1 MGRPPPA
8 VLDPHGF
15 EMGIGRQ
22 MDNWRYPEEGIWIL
36 RRLPRL
42 PVIELTAGQIL
53 TAVNVH
59 SGTAWR
65 RTSRPDDAFN
75 PNSRE
80 EEVPSAAHRRKTCRG
95 QRHSMPSSEPS
106 CTSRHCQIAI
116 MCPDEAF
123 SPGARSLIAWL
134 SVHTSGCGL
143 PRQGEAAGTWRLAG
157 VLITAGIWKK
167 LFGFDEEW
175 LLSSSP
181 N

>member
-1 MGRPPPA
+1 
-8 VLDPHGF
+8 
-15 EMGIGRQ
+15 
-22 MDNWRYPEEGIWIL
+22 
-36 RRLPRL
+36 
-42 PVIELTAGQIL
+42 
-53 TAVNVH
+53 
-59 SGTAWR
+59 
-65 RTSRPDDAFN
+65 
-75 PNSRE
+75 
-80 EEVPSAAHRRKTCRG
+80 
-95 QRHSMPSSEPS
+95 
-106 CTSRHCQIAI
+106 

-134 SVHTSGCGL
+134 SVHTSMCGL